1 LRKILAGSA
10 LKTARFCFEDSRTSL
25 SSKQNPLKKE
35 RFCFEDSERINAGM
49 RMKDSPRLDFLVDD
63 GYEASLNLKII
74 SGDQN

>member
-1 LRKILAGSA
+1 MKDPRG
-10 LKTARFCFEDSRTSL
+10 
-25 SSKQNPLKKE
+25 
-35 RFCFEDSERINAGM
+35 FCFEDSERINAGM